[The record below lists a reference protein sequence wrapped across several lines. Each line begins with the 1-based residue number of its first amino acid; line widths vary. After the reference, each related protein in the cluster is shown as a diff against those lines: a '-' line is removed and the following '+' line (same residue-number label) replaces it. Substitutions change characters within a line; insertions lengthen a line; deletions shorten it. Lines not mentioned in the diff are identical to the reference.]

1 MNRTMKLA
9 TALLTV
15 ALGMAVVSASE
26 KAPEGY
32 VKAMKAIGDTNGK
45 LRGLIT
51 AKDYDG
57 IAAAA
62 AGLKPSVELT
72 GKFWADKKVEDA
84 TKLSNDVTKAVA
96 DLEKAAKA
104 KDDAGIAAAAGVIG
118 ASCRTCH
125 MAHRTE
131 KLPDGTY
138 EIK

>member
-1 MNRTMKLA
+1 MNRTMKFA
-9 TALLTV
+9 AACLTV
-15 ALGMAVVSASE
+15 ALGVAVAAANE

-45 LRGLIT
+45 LRGLVT

-62 AGLKPSVELT
+62 AGLKPSVELA
-72 GKFWADKKVEDA
+72 GKYWADKKVEDA
-84 TKLSNDVTKAVA
+84 TKLSTDVAKAVA

-104 KDDAGIAAAAGVIG
+104 KDDAGITAAAGVIG

-125 MAHRTE
+125 MAHRSE
-131 KLPDGTY
+131 KLPDGSY